1 MNTLRNS
8 WLEADDE
15 HLLRECVQD
24 FHKAS
29 GKGGQKVNKTS
40 SAVRLTHT
48 PSGVS
53 VTEAEN
59 RSQTVNR
66 ISALRKLRLRIAM
79 TLRCEVDGD
88 SPVADPFYIPSVSN
102 VHAYAPWLAVL
113 LDHLAFDAWDV
124 KKTAERYGIS
134 PSKLVK
140 IIFRDA
146 ELWQELNRKRAA
158 AGLVPLRGVK

>member
-1 MNTLRNS
+1 MSALRNS

-15 HLLRECVQD
+15 HLLRDCVQD

-29 GKGGQKVNKTS
+29 GNGGQKVNKTS

-53 VTEAEN
+53 VTEGGN

-66 ISALRKLRLRIAM
+66 LNALRKLRLRIAM
-79 TLRCEVDGD
+79 TIRCETDAD
-88 SPVADPFYIPSVSN
+88 STAADPFYIPSLSN
-102 VHAYAPWLAVL
+102 VHAYAPWLAQL
-113 LDHLAFDAWDV
+113 LDFLAYDAWDV
-124 KKTAERYGIS
+124 KKTAPRYGIT
-134 PSKLVK
+134 PSKLIK
-140 IIFRDA
+140 IIFRDT

-158 AGLVPLRGVK
+158 AGLAPLKGIK